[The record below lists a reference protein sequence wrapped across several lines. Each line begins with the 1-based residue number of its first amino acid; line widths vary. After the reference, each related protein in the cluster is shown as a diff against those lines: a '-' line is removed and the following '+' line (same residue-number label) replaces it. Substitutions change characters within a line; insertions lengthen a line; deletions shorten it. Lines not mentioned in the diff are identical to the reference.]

1 MGLFFC
7 HKDIPCQMHI
17 YNLRSSNKVQE
28 TDYDIL
34 MLLLAGVEGAM
45 CFGISSR
52 LPLSVKRSLCVVAS
66 CGLF

>member
-1 MGLFFC
+1 MGLFFAIKTFHAKC
-7 HKDIPCQMHI
+7 I

-52 LPLSVKRSLCVVAS
+52 SPLSVKRSLCVVAS